1 MKTSA
6 VTPADLVRCPLALPP
21 LARDHDGNIALPE
34 QAKIL
39 AGLRSGGITSFLY
52 GGCANFFNIGVSEYA
67 ATLDTLETLAK
78 PDDWVIPTIGP
89 DFGKALDQAAILRER
104 AFPSAMLLPLTPVS
118 QSGVATG
125 LRRLSDVNRRPL
137 MVFFKSPDYVR
148 AVDLAALIKDG
159 VLCGVEYGIG
169 GSTDTAEPFLAELL
183 AKAGNADAIIDGAGE
198 RTIVTHARFGLVGY
212 TSGSGVLAPHLSMA
226 LLAAVKR
233 GDLAEAGSLREHFL
247 EFEGLRLAH
256 GQIPVLHDAVR
267 LGGVANTGTIG
278 PFFANVTDEG
288 ALKSI
293 TAAAL
298 KLRAANAKVAK
309 AAIQ

>member
-21 LARDHDGNIALPE
+21 LARDRDGNIALPE
-34 QAKIL
+34 QAKML
-39 AGLRSGGITSFLY
+39 AWLRAGGITSFLY

-67 ATLDTLETLAK
+67 ATLDTLETLAL
-78 PDDWVIPTIGP
+78 PGDWVIPTIGP
-89 DFGKALDQAAILRER
+89 DFGKALDQAVILRER
-104 AFPSAMLLPLTPVS
+104 AFPSAMLLPLTPVA

-125 LRRLSDVNRRPL
+125 LRRLSDASRRPL

-148 AVDLAALIKDG
+148 AADLAALIRDG
-159 VLCGVEYGIG
+159 VLCCVEYGIG

-198 RTIVTHARFGLVGY
+198 RTIITHARFGLVGY

-233 GDLAEAGSLREHFL
+233 GDLAEAGRLREHFL
-247 EFEGLRLAH
+247 ELEGLRLAH

-267 LGGVANTGTIG
+267 LGGVSDTGTIG
-278 PFFANVTDEG
+278 PFFANVTDED
-288 ALKSI
+288 ALKAI
-293 TAAAL
+293 AAAAL
-298 KLRAANAKVAK
+298 KLRAANAEVARR
-309 AAIQ
+309 ATQ